1 MTAAFARASSRSS
14 VGGAIKLARLLEMS
28 EREFEAR
35 ITQLE
40 ANPLFSRLVAEGAV
54 KVQPYAAR
62 LASRKPDGRQLSMS
76 SEGLS
81 ALLDGRSNQVELIQ
95 RMGQELF
102 EENFLGDS
110 AITDE
115 RRAAACGISIQEAR
129 ALREFVDR
137 AYIQAELQLP
147 AAAVRAPEQ
156 FYSVVAGIEIDGGRP
171 VITFFNRAIW
181 KGRYRLDGGRLAA
194 LRQSLPFA
202 AARRLD
208 KLVSQVELMDRR
220 KTTLYRVLEALLD
233 QQARFFITRDP
244 SALRALTQTAV
255 AKHLDI
261 SPSVLNRLVSNKS
274 IRLPWGL
281 ETPLSALMPSSKR
294 LLLNRVDELVSSH
307 PGYSDQRLREELA
320 CRFGAQLSRRSISQY
335 RKDLG
340 VAGLQ
345 TRRRSLAVR
354 PSPET
359 NIISLVPA

>member
-1 MTAAFARASSRSS
+1 MTAAFARASARSS

-40 ANPLFSRLVAEGAV
+40 ANPLFSRLVAEGAI

-62 LASRKPDGRQLSMS
+62 LAPRKPDGRQLSMS

-81 ALLDGRSNQVELIQ
+81 SLLDGRSSQVELIQ

-110 AITDE
+110 ALSDE
-115 RRAAACGISIQEAR
+115 RRAVACGISIQEAR
-129 ALREFVDR
+129 ELRDFVDR
-137 AYIQAELQLP
+137 AYIHAELQLP
-147 AAAVRAPEQ
+147 EAASAPEQ
-156 FYSVVAGIEIDGGRP
+156 VYSVVAGMEIDDGRP
-171 VITFFNRAIW
+171 VIAFFNRSIW

-194 LRQSLPFA
+194 LRQSLSLA

-208 KLVSQVELMDRR
+208 RLVSQVELMDRR

-233 QQARFFITRDP
+233 HQARFLISRDP
-244 SALRALTQTAV
+244 TERQALTQTAV
-255 AKHLDI
+255 ARRLDI

-281 ETPLSALMPSSKR
+281 ETPLATLMPSSKR
-294 LLLNRVDELVSSH
+294 LLLDRVDELVASH
-307 PGYSDQRLREELA
+307 PAYSDQRLREELSR
-320 CRFGAQLSRRSISQY
+320 RFGARLSRRSIAQY

-340 VAGLQ
+340 LAGLQ
-345 TRRRSLAVR
+345 KRRRSLADR
-354 PSPET
+354 PSAET
-359 NIISLVPA
+359 NIISVVPA

>member
-1 MTAAFARASSRSS
+1 MTAAFARASARSS

-40 ANPLFSRLVAEGAV
+40 ANPLFSRLVTEGAIR
-54 KVQPYAAR
+54 VQPYAAR

-76 SEGLS
+76 SDGLS

-110 AITDE
+110 ALSDE
-115 RRAAACGISIQEAR
+115 RRAAACGISAQEAQ

-147 AAAVRAPEQ
+147 ATASAPEQ
-156 FYSVVAGIEIDGGRP
+156 VYSVVGGIEIDKGGP
-171 VITFFNRAIW
+171 VLAFFNREIW

-194 LRQSLPFA
+194 LRQSLSFA

-208 KLVSQVELMDRR
+208 KLVSQVELLDRR

-233 QQARFFITRDP
+233 QQARFLISRDP

-261 SPSVLNRLVSNKS
+261 SPSVLNRLISNKS

-294 LLLNRVDELVSSH
+294 LLLDRVDELVSSH
-307 PGYSDQRLREELA
+307 PGHSDQQLREELA
-320 CRFGAQLSRRSISQY
+320 RRFGAQLSRRSISQY

-345 TRRRSLAVR
+345 TRRQSLAVR

>member
-1 MTAAFARASSRSS
+1 MTAAFARASARSS

-40 ANPLFSRLVAEGAV
+40 ANPLFSRLVAEGAI

-76 SEGLS
+76 SDGLS
-81 ALLDGRSNQVELIQ
+81 SLLDGRSSQVELIQ

-110 AITDE
+110 ALSDE
-115 RRAAACGISIQEAR
+115 RRAAACGISTQEAR

-147 AAAVRAPEQ
+147 AAASAPEQ
-156 FYSVVAGIEIDGGRP
+156 VYSVVGGIELDDGRP
-171 VITFFNRAIW
+171 VIAFFNRTIW
-181 KGRYRLDGGRLAA
+181 KGRYRLDGGRLVA
-194 LRQSLPFA
+194 LRQSLDFA

-208 KLVSQVELMDRR
+208 KLVSQVELLERR
-220 KTTLYRVLEALLD
+220 KTTLYRVLEALLE
-233 QQARFFITRDP
+233 QQARFFISRDP
-244 SALRALTQTAV
+244 SARQALTQTAV
-255 AKHLDI
+255 ANRLDI
-261 SPSVLNRLVSNKS
+261 SPSVLNRLVSNKC

-294 LLLNRVDELVSSH
+294 LLLDRVDELVTSH
-307 PGYSDQRLREELA
+307 PAYSDQRLGEELSR
-320 CRFGAQLSRRSISQY
+320 RFGARLSRRSIAQY

-340 VAGLQ
+340 LAGLQ
-345 TRRRSLAVR
+345 KRQRSLADR
-354 PSPET
+354 APAET
-359 NIISLVPA
+359 NIIPLVPA